1 MHDDAWR
8 KHDDIFMSFMRM
20 HVIVF
25 QFKAEGAIAQ
35 KYAGLSMRR
44 EGEGHMCLT
53 GRIQA

>member
-1 MHDDAWR
+1 
-8 KHDDIFMSFMRM
+8 MSFMRM